1 MAKLDPAD
9 VDRLVRAALA
19 EDVGARDIT
28 TEATVSADKRAAG
41 TFLAKQDLVLAGLP
55 VAEAVFR
62 LVDPGVRWEARAD
75 EGSRVSRRASIARVE
90 GQARA
95 LLTAERVALNFVQR
109 LSGVATETR
118 RFVDAVAG
126 TKAQVR
132 DTRKT
137 TPLLRSLEKYAV
149 GVGGG
154 VPHRAGLDRGILVK
168 ENHIR
173 LAGSVGEA
181 TRRAVA
187 RAGGLLVEVEV
198 ERLDQ
203 VEDALGAGAQMLLL
217 DNFTPEEVRAAIR
230 AIGGRVPVEVSGGIR
245 LENIRAYAEAGADL
259 IAVGALTHSAP
270 ACDIS
275 LETEPV

>member
-1 MAKLDPAD
+1 MEADD

-19 EDVGARDIT
+19 EDVGARDVT
-28 TEATVSADKRAAG
+28 TEATVPADRRAAG

-55 VAEAVFR
+55 VAEAAFR
-62 LVDPGVRWEARAD
+62 LVDPGVRWEPRAGEGARVAR
-75 EGSRVSRRASIARVE
+75 GASVARVE

-95 LLTAERVALNFVQR
+95 LLTAERVALNFLQR

-126 TKAQVR
+126 TKAQIR

-137 TPLLRSLEKYAV
+137 TPLLRSMEKYAV

-154 VPHRAGLDRGILVK
+154 APHRPGLDRGILVK

-173 LAGSVGEA
+173 MAGSVAEA

-187 RAGGLLVEVEV
+187 GAGGLLVEVEV

-203 VEDALGAGAQMLLL
+203 VEEALAAGAQMLLL
-217 DNFTPEEVRAAIR
+217 DNFTPQEVGV
-230 AIGGRVPVEVSGGIR
+230 AIGAIAGRVPVEVSGGIR
-245 LENIRAYAEAGADL
+245 LGNVRVYAEAGADL

-275 LETEPV
+275 LETEPI